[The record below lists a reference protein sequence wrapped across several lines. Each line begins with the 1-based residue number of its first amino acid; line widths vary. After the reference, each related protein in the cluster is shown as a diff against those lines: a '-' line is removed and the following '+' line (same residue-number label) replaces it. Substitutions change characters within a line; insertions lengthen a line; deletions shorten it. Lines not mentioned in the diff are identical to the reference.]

1 MMKFRSWF
9 QAKEISSPFPL
20 PKGLYRFPKIE
31 AEYQLSLHLRVEQE
45 QNSSLVVNGNT
56 ILQLNPTATWMT
68 YLILNQER
76 PNAAIRQLSR
86 LFATSKS
93 NLDRDYRALVDTL
106 HSILTR
112 RHLCFLENPEVETLF
127 PFAVKPSAPYR
138 MDIAL
143 TYHCNNH
150 CFHCYNEPNRNPSLL
165 SLEQWKTTLD
175 RIWELGIPHVVF
187 TGGEPTLVESLVPL
201 IEYAK
206 LEGLI
211 VGLNTNGRRLCDF
224 GYAQSLHSAGL
235 DHIQITLESA
245 DPTIHDRIVQ
255 RNGAWKQTIAG
266 IQNALN
272 TQCFVMTN
280 TTLLR
285 ENLATLP
292 QTLKLLSE
300 LGVSTIGLNA
310 LIYSGRGS
318 SVAYPLTEGELVPLL
333 KFAQDFVEQSGQRL
347 IWYTPTHYCHFDP
360 MSLNLGV
367 KGCTAA
373 LYNMCIEP
381 NGDVLPCQSYY
392 QSLGNILTDKWES
405 IWHHPLAEGL
415 RNRTYVSEQCDG
427 CLIVSQCGGGCPLAP
442 TQTAWQ
448 TLLRME
454 S

>member
-1 MMKFRSWF
+1 MSIRSWF
-9 QAKEISSPFPL
+9 QTKEISPFTL
-20 PKGLYRFPKIE
+20 PKGLYRFPRIE
-31 AEYQLSLHLRVEQE
+31 AEYHLSLHLRVEAD
-45 QNSSLVVNGNT
+45 QNSSLVINGNT
-56 ILQLNPTATWMT
+56 ILQLNPTATRMT
-68 YLILNQER
+68 HLILSEES
-76 PNAAIRQLSR
+76 PNIAIKQLSQ

-93 NLDRDYRALVDTL
+93 TLERDYHTLLDTL
-106 HSILTR
+106 HSIFKR
-112 RHLCFLENPEVETLF
+112 RHLCFLENPQVETLF
-127 PFAVKPSAPYR
+127 PFTVHPSAPYR

-143 TYHCNNH
+143 TYQCNND
-150 CFHCYNEPNRNPSLL
+150 CFHCYNDPNRNPSLL
-165 SLEQWKTTLD
+165 SLEQWKAILD
-175 RIWELGIPHVVF
+175 RVWEVGIPHVVF
-187 TGGEPTLVESLVPL
+187 TGGEPTLIENLIQL

-206 LEGLI
+206 RRGLI
-211 VGLNTNGRRLCDF
+211 VGLNTNGRRLLDD

-245 DPTIHDRIVQ
+245 DPTVHDRIVQ

-266 IQNALN
+266 IQNALS

-292 QTLKLLSE
+292 ETLQFLSD
-300 LGVSTIGLNA
+300 LGVSTVGLNA
-310 LIYSGRGS
+310 LIYSGRGR
-318 SVAYPLTEGELVPLL
+318 SVTNPLSEGELLPLL
-333 KFAQDFVEQSGQRL
+333 KFAQEFVEQSDQRL

-360 MSLNLGV
+360 MSLNLGL

-381 NGDVLPCQSYY
+381 NGEVLPCQSYY
-392 QSLGNILTDKWES
+392 QSLGNFLIDEWES

-415 RNRTYVSEQCDG
+415 RNRKYVSEQCEG

-442 TQTAWQ
+442 PQTAWQ

-454 S
+454 A